1 MMQISTS
8 AILTKL
14 IIILVN
20 SYLKLAA
27 LKINK
32 TNLDLLNKKKQNK
45 NRFNLMM
52 ILVMIMIGET
62 MYKYRRLKVLNK
74 SIKVS
79 SIDMILD
86 FRVHYIVIIEI
97 IIRLKRLP
105 PLILILKSDLNN
117 LLLSLL
123 LRRTKLKSQLW
134 EILI

>member
-14 IIILVN
+14 IIILVD

-32 TNLDLLNKKKQNK
+32 TTFNLLNKKKQNK

-105 PLILILKSDLNN
+105 QLILIHKSDLNN

>member
-1 MMQISTS
+1 MMRISIS

-14 IIILVN
+14 IIILVD
-20 SYLKLAA
+20 SYLRLAA

-32 TNLDLLNKKKQNK
+32 TTFNLLSKKKQNK

-105 PLILILKSDLNN
+105 PLILIHKSDLNN

>member
-1 MMQISTS
+1 MRISIS

-14 IIILVN
+14 IIILVD
-20 SYLKLAA
+20 SYLRLAA

-32 TNLDLLNKKKQNK
+32 TTFNLLNKKKQNK

-52 ILVMIMIGET
+52 ILEMIMIGET

-105 PLILILKSDLNN
+105 PLILIHKSDLNN

>member
-14 IIILVN
+14 IIILVD

-32 TNLDLLNKKKQNK
+32 TTFNLLNKKKQNK

-105 PLILILKSDLNN
+105 PLILIHKSDLNN

>member
-14 IIILVN
+14 IIILVD
-20 SYLKLAA
+20 SYLRLAA

-32 TNLDLLNKKKQNK
+32 TTFNLLSKKKQNK

-123 LRRTKLKSQLW
+123 LKRTKLKSQLW